1 MYSQV
6 KLSLNKDG
14 DCGLMFW
21 RGFVK
26 PQTFQ
31 LSSISA
37 FMPQLTCFFGTVR
50 YPPEV
55 NIEE

>member
-1 MYSQV
+1 MYSQI

-14 DCGLMFW
+14 DCGLMF
-21 RGFVK
+21 
-26 PQTFQ
+26 
-31 LSSISA
+31 SA